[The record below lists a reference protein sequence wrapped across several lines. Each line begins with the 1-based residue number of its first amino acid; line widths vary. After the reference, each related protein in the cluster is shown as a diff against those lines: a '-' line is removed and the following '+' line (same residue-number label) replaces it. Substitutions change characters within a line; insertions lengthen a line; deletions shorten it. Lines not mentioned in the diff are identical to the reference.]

1 MTQEEIN
8 DKFIKENHCEKYLER
23 DVSGFNPDV
32 SCEVQTTT
40 SFCIDEKR
48 NPTGVADDLVCVTI
62 YDSDEEEELDGA
74 SILLSRKETLSLI
87 EKLAKA
93 ASLLRDEYTD

>member
-8 DKFIKENHCEKYLER
+8 DKFIKENHCEKYLAR
-23 DVSGFNPDV
+23 DVSGFNPDA
-32 SCEVQTTT
+32 SYEVQTTT
-40 SFCIDEKR
+40 GFCVDEKR
-48 NPTGVADDLVCVTI
+48 SPTEVVDDLVCVTI
-62 YDSDEEEELDGA
+62 YDSDENEELDGA

-93 ASLLRDEYTD
+93 ASLLRKEYTD

>member
-8 DKFIKENHCEKYLER
+8 DKFIKENHCEKYLAR
-23 DVSGFNPDV
+23 DVSEFNPDV
-32 SCEVQTTT
+32 SYEVQTTT
-40 SFCIDEKR
+40 GFCVDEKK
-48 NPTGVADDLVCVTI
+48 NPTEVADDLVCVII
-62 YDSDEEEELDGA
+62 YNSDENEELDGA

-93 ASLLRDEYTD
+93 ASLLRKEHTD

>member
-40 SFCIDEKR
+40 SFCIDEK
-48 NPTGVADDLVCVTI
+48 
-62 YDSDEEEELDGA
+62 
-74 SILLSRKETLSLI
+74 
-87 EKLAKA
+87 
-93 ASLLRDEYTD
+93 

>member
-8 DKFIKENHCEKYLER
+8 DKFTKENHCDKYLAG
-23 DVSGFNPDV
+23 DVSGFDPAV
-32 SCEVQTTT
+32 SYEVQTTT
-40 SFCIDEKR
+40 GFCGDEKR
-48 NPTGVADDLVCVTI
+48 NPTEVADDLVCVTI
-62 YDSDEEEELDGA
+62 YDSNENEELDGT

-93 ASLLRDEYTD
+93 ASFLRKEYTD

>member
-8 DKFIKENHCEKYLER
+8 DKFIKENHCEKYLAR

-32 SCEVQTTT
+32 SYEVQTTT
-40 SFCIDEKR
+40 VFCVDEKR
-48 NPTGVADDLVCVTI
+48 NPTEVADDLVCVTI
-62 YDSDEEEELDGA
+62 YDSDEDEELDGA

-93 ASLLRDEYTD
+93 ASLLRREHTD

>member
-23 DVSGFNPDV
+23 DASRIDGT
-32 SCEVQTTT
+32 EYQVQTVT
-40 SFCIDEKR
+40 SFSADESK
-48 NPTGVADDLVCVTI
+48 NPTKIAEDLVCVTI
-62 YDSDEEEELDGA
+62 YDSDEEENLDGV

-93 ASLLRDEYTD
+93 ASLLRKEYTD